1 MSLSMHS
8 SRIIKSLLFA
18 NRSEIAIC
26 VIRLANALRIRNVTV
41 YAEEDKSSLHRLKAD
56 EGYQIGKK
64 LRPVKSYLSIDEMI

>member
-1 MSLSMHS
+1 MLS
-8 SRIIKSLLFA
+8 SRIIKSLLLA

-41 YAEEDKSSLHRLKAD
+41 YAEEDKFYLHRFKAD